1 MKLCPAFIGV
11 AKPENH
17 SFTYP
22 QTHIS
27 SNNFENRFNFTVTRE
42 GEATP
47 NTTSLWSVVAPG
59 MCGHVVARQIMTRTC
74 TGINAMHDAIMP
86 LLDHLARPPVCW
98 LLVGSSLPS
107 TRFHCASTAGHL
119 SRSLAVALPLGV
131 PRDVRYASQQVC
143 AVCGVCGVWCVREP
157 FATDGELCDP
167 YCSVLS
173 RSVLKRRCKEI
184 LLLSF

>member
-1 MKLCPAFIGV
+1 
-11 AKPENH
+11 
-17 SFTYP
+17 
-22 QTHIS
+22 
-27 SNNFENRFNFTVTRE
+27 
-42 GEATP
+42 
-47 NTTSLWSVVAPG
+47 
-59 MCGHVVARQIMTRTC
+59 
-74 TGINAMHDAIMP
+74 MHDAIMP

-143 AVCGVCGVWCVREP
+143 AVDLGSVDCGVLCMYESGEP

-173 RSVLKRRCKEI
+173 R
-184 LLLSF
+184 